1 MTHSGKNISR
11 QLAELLF
18 EDLDSEKQGILNLE
32 NMKKIYYDLSTN
44 FRDIVRDKLRKFV
57 IDNQRFL
64 ISKDEFLE
72 LFPKN
77 SIPYI
82 HIDLSNVKEVQRIK
96 ELSHSELQNVINKR
110 MENRPASEF
119 KPKFIKKGRSSSKT
133 IIARNV
139 QDKQKKVKD
148 LVFVRKTYF
157 SSLF

>member
-1 MTHSGKNISR
+1 MSHSGKNISR

-18 EDLDSEKQGILNLE
+18 DDLDTEKQGILNLE
-32 NMKKIYYDLSTN
+32 NMKKIYNDLSSN

-77 SIPYI
+77 STPYI

-110 MENRPASEF
+110 LENKPASDF
-119 KPKFIKKGRSSSKT
+119 KPKFIKKGRSSSKPM
-133 IIARNV
+133 IARES
-139 QDKQKKVKD
+139 QEKQKNGKD
-148 LVFVRKTYF
+148 LVFVRKSYF
-157 SSLF
+157 SSLL